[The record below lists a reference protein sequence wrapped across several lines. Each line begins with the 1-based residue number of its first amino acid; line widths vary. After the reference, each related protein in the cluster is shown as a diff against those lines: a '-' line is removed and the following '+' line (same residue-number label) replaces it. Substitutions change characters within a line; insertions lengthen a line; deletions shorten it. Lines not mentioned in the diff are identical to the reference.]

1 MGAYTA
7 ERLPDYF
14 DKWGVRYMLV
24 DGWLKRGRSSGGFD
38 AVMGVQIHHGA
49 DSPNTKLETSIRYNT
64 ISGPTP
70 PIGNATISRDKDG
83 PLVALYAGLAAN
95 TAGVGGPRLTSRGV
109 IPKDGANRVSFAF
122 EAENDGTHEVWTDT
136 MCDLYV
142 AATVAVLDWASN
154 QTPGAPLG
162 AGDVFAHFEW
172 APGRKID
179 PRGPSRF
186 NDFADVTL
194 WDMDRFRGEVFA
206 MLMAGPP
213 GAQDNPPPVP
223 VDPIVQSYTVKK
235 GDGWWRISRALG
247 YPIADLQAYNGLDAA
262 HVLHPG
268 DVILAPGAADPAVPP
283 APPEPV
289 GCTQPAEARL
299 GDVGD
304 GVVELQTLLNADGW
318 YPFAVDGSYGPRTQ
332 QAVQKLQRFL
342 ADQGF
347 DVGPIDGIYGTQTR
361 TALCAFV
368 GTPV

>member
-7 ERLPDYF
+7 ERLPEYF
-14 DKWGVRYMLV
+14 DKWGVRYLLV
-24 DGWLKRGRSSGGFD
+24 DGWLRRGRSSGGFD

-49 DSPNTKLETSIRYNT
+49 DSPNTKLDTSIRYNT
-64 ISGPTP
+64 VSGPTP

-83 PLVALYAGLAAN
+83 PVVALYAGLAAN

-154 QTPGAPLG
+154 NTPGAPLG

-186 NDFADVTL
+186 NGFADATL
-194 WDMDRFRGEVFA
+194 WNMDLFRGEVFA
-206 MLMAGPP
+206 MLLNGP
-213 GAQDNPPPVP
+213 GGGS
-223 VDPIVQSYTVKK
+223 PIVPPAPPAAGDLSYTVKK

-247 YPIADLQAYNGLDAA
+247 YPIADLQAYNGMDASR
-262 HVLHPG
+262 VLHPG
-268 DVILAPGAADPAVPP
+268 DVIHAPGSVVEPPPP
-283 APPEPV
+283 APV
-289 GCTQPAEARL
+289 GCVQPVESTL

-342 ADQGF
+342 VEQGF
-347 DVGPIDGIYGTQTR
+347 DPGPVDGVYGSQTR
-361 TALCAFV
+361 AALCALM